1 MTNFA
6 PAISKSEHWLAVELL
21 SFLHSKPA
29 PVAKLVDALDLGSS
43 NASCVGSSP
52 IRRTIKNDIPLIFSG
67 IFLYLFDSSAAGCQF
82 RGVTSMTGLA
92 VSPSERFQ
100 VMVTVRRSPGRR
112 LK

>member
-52 IRRTIKNDIPLIFSG
+52 IRRTIEKDILLKFSRISFVFFWG
-67 IFLYLFDSSAAGCQF
+67 IFCWCF
-82 RGVTSMTGLA
+82 TW
-92 VSPSERFQ
+92 
-100 VMVTVRRSPGRR
+100 
-112 LK
+112 